1 MKALTQLYTLF
12 TFIRNWYLNRETQ
25 DIQKCYDGPTFKP
38 GAFSTPKRKEQ
49 IVDSY
54 DEMRIQERVR
64 KLERIYV

>member
-1 MKALTQLYTLF
+1 MKALTQLFTLF
-12 TFIRNWYLNRETQ
+12 TFIRNWFLNRETQ

-54 DEMRIQERVR
+54 DEELRKRVR
-64 KLERIYV
+64 KIERIYV